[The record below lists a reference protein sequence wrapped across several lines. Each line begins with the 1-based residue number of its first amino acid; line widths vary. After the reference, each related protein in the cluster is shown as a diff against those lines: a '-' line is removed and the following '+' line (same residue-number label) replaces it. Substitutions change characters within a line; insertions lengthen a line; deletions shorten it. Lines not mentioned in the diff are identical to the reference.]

1 MIENIVRVIPS
12 ITKNNGEEDIYI
24 SKGKLGGEEHV
35 DIEDIEFNQKFEV
48 YSKDTHYAFWFLN
61 SQRIEYLKQLRK
73 KYIIAIVVKKE
84 GLYIATNKVGK
95 FFELPDIES
104 ENDPVEYF
112 ENNINKLETMLS
124 EFRKIIQ

>member
-1 MIENIVRVIPS
+1 MIENTVRIIPS
-12 ITKNNGEEDIYI
+12 ITKNNGKENIYI
-24 SKGKLGGEEHV
+24 SKGKLEGEEHV
-35 DIEDIEFNQKFEV
+35 DVENIEFNQEFEV
-48 YSKDTHYAFWFLN
+48 YSKDTHYAFWLLN

-95 FFELPDIES
+95 FFELPDIEG

-112 ENNINKLETMLS
+112 ENNINKLETMLN

>member
-1 MIENIVRVIPS
+1 MSEPGTII
-12 ITKNNGEEDIYI
+12 
-24 SKGKLGGEEHV
+24 
-35 DIEDIEFNQKFEV
+35 F
-48 YSKDTHYAFWFLN
+48 
-61 SQRIEYLKQLRK
+61 LKQLRK